1 MNAVSRQPRESGA
14 QGRPRART
22 ADAVS
27 SLTAAG
33 AEGVPP
39 DSASAGFVGGGERPP
54 ALYWTPQRVAEVR
67 RLAGLGW
74 SDAQI
79 AAQFGGRSRGSI
91 KSMRAEY
98 GIPAGRQPG
107 RRVTPGVV
115 SIAAEPMVADGWAKG
130 LSIAAIAA
138 RAGVSAPTVS
148 RVAQKLGLPPRRRGR
163 AVEPVKA
170 KEIKAS
176 KTPRKTPKPPKAV
189 LAVAPVVAPVAR
201 PVAPPEP
208 IVTGGVLML
217 DLGARACRWPMGND
231 ASGRHVF
238 CGADA
243 AEGRSYCAAHHAR
256 AVRPRAESPS

>member
-1 MNAVSRQPRESGA
+1 MSAVSRQPRESGA

-33 AEGVPP
+33 AEGVSS
-39 DSASAGFVGGGERPP
+39 DSAPAGFVGGGERPP

-98 GIPAGRQPG
+98 GIPAGRKPG

-115 SIAAEPMVADGWAKG
+115 SIAAEPLVVDGWAKG

-148 RVAQKLGLPPRRRGR
+148 RVAQKLGLPARRRGR
-163 AVEPVKA
+163 AVDPVKA
-170 KEIKAS
+170 
-176 KTPRKTPKPPKAV
+176 PKAPKSPKKPKAPKAP
-189 LAVAPVVAPVAR
+189 LAVAPVVAPVGRAV
-201 PVAPPEP
+201 PLPEP
-208 IVTGGVLML
+208 IVAGGVPMIALAA
-217 DLGARACRWPMGND
+217 GACRWPIGRD
-231 ASGRHVF
+231 ALGRHAF

-243 AEGRSYCAAHHAR
+243 AEGRPYCAAHHAR
-256 AVRPRAESPS
+256 AVKPRAEQPS